1 MTRNYLLTLILVFG
15 TLTLS
20 AQFPFKYDNTVY
32 KAVYLNEAFRLMEA
46 SPNHLLLDVRSPGEY
61 ADTSASTALNIG
73 RIKGALNIN
82 ITDVPAH
89 MTELKKY
96 IDQPVFVYC
105 SHSQRSRRV
114 SKLLAENGFTKVY
127 NINGGMSQVNR
138 TDNRSFPYKNKVLE
152 INTAYKNVASADAIS
167 LLTGTPGLVI
177 IDIRTTQEFA
187 SKDTTLQNNIG
198 RLKNAIN
205 IPQAVF
211 AAKIDSYNLPVNKTI
226 LLYDMYG
233 YNSMDVVDILRAK
246 GYTHIYNLFEGLSSL
261 ASDHHLTPALRTRLF
276 TGLPPYRL
284 VNPKTAI
291 DLLVKYPDMLILDT
305 RSAEEFDNK
314 GKHMNMG
321 RIKGAVNVSTLES
334 LENIITSKNKV
345 TSILVYG
352 AGDDFSMLACE
363 ALVKKGF
370 TQVNFLNQGLY
381 SLVWATANVE
391 GCAGGKDFLVNH
403 EGLY

>member
-1 MTRNYLLTLILVFG
+1 MIRNYLLSLILVFS
-15 TLTLS
+15 TLMLN

-61 ADTSASTALNIG
+61 ADTSSSTALNIG
-73 RIKGALNIN
+73 RIKGAVNIN
-82 ITDVPAH
+82 ISDVPAH
-89 MTELKKY
+89 LTELKKY

-138 TDNRSFPYKNKVLE
+138 TDNSSFPYKNKVLE
-152 INTAYKNVASADAIS
+152 INTAYKNVASAEAIS
-167 LLTGTPGLVI
+167 LLTSTPDLVI
-177 IDIRTTQEFA
+177 IDIRTKEEFA
-187 SKDTTLQNNIG
+187 SKDTVLQNNMG

-205 IPQAVF
+205 IPQNVF
-211 AAKIDSYNLPVNKTI
+211 ASKIDSYKIPVNKTI
-226 LLYDMYG
+226 LLYDLNG

-276 TGLPPYRL
+276 TGLPPYQL

-291 DLLVKYPDMLILDT
+291 DLLVKYPDIVVLDT
-305 RSAEEFDNK
+305 RTAEEFENK
-314 GKHMNMG
+314 AKHMNMG
-321 RIKGAVNVSTLES
+321 HLKGAILVSSIES
-334 LENIITSKNKV
+334 LEKIITSKSK
-345 TSILVYG
+345 TTRFLVYG
-352 AGDDFSMLACE
+352 SGEDFSMLACE
-363 ALVKKGF
+363 SLVKKGF
-370 TQVNFLNQGLY
+370 TQVNFLSQGLY
-381 SLVWATANVE
+381 SMVWATANVE
-391 GCAGGKDFLVNH
+391 GCAGGRDFLVDH
-403 EGLY
+403 DGLY